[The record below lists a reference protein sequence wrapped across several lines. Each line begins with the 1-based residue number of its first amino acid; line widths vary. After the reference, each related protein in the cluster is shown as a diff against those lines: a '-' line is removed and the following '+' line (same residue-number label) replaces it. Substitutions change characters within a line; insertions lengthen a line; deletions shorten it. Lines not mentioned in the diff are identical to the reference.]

1 MSDEAMEKQDAA
13 AVAPADDS
21 ADGQGGAAESVAQP
35 LVEESTATA
44 ELLLQDGS
52 TTEQQ
57 QDEVSISDAQQVT
70 PSTSSTLALPKL
82 DAAAHLHDDTEATEG
97 VPSVPIVEPV
107 ADAMQLAS
115 VVLADVDVLAASR
128 EPGNLSDEVEAN
140 QTLRTISQQEQQ
152 LKLDV
157 VIDESS
163 AEQVLTIVPAM
174 GNAEHAAD
182 VNNTDTVIVEPSA
195 SEVVSILTRSG
206 TESPQIDSDKIKV
219 VQPATVLE
227 SAVQDVP
234 VSSTSVPQ
242 VSLQT
247 SLSSFL
253 ETIPSTFVAVDLLSE
268 ACDYAS
274 C

>member
-1 MSDEAMEKQDAA
+1 MEKQDAA

-128 EPGNLSDEVEAN
+128 EPGNLSD
-140 QTLRTISQQEQQ
+140 
-152 LKLDV
+152 V

-182 VNNTDTVIVEPSA
+182 VNNTDTAIVEPSA
-195 SEVVSILTRSG
+195 SEVVSILTQTG
-206 TESPQIDSDKIKV
+206 TESPQIDNDKIKV
-219 VQPATVLE
+219 VQPVTVLV
-227 SAVQDVP
+227 SAVEDVP
-234 VSSTSVPQ
+234 ASSTSVPE

-247 SLSSFL
+247 SPSSFL
-253 ETIPSTFVAVDLLSE
+253 ETIPSTFVAVELLSE